1 MMGSTTIG
9 QAVLEELAGGK
20 VMLTRE
26 LASRLEVPADHI
38 RSAARLLVHRG
49 YLVRMEGCYQITDK
63 GQDFVASE
71 AIRTGSS
78 QKGDFAA
85 RSRFSLR
92 TRVWNLI
99 RIRTLW
105 SIDDLLMPLADG
117 TEKDAEKGVKRYIRA
132 LLKAGYVERTPRNP
146 QLYRLVRNTGRLAPA
161 LNTPARTLTDPN
173 TGEVHH
179 V

>member
-1 MMGSTTIG
+1 MTKTIG
-9 QAVLEELAGGK
+9 QSILEELAGGK

-26 LASRLEVPADHI
+26 LAARLDVPADNI
-38 RSAARLLVHRG
+38 RSAAKLLVGRG
-49 YLVRMEGCYQITDK
+49 YIVKMEGCYQITDK

-71 AIRTGSS
+71 AGRMPGA

-99 RIRTLW
+99 RMRTLW
-105 SIDDLLMPLADG
+105 SVDDLLMTLADG

-146 QLYRLVRNTGRLAPA
+146 QLFRLVRNSGRLAPA

>member
-1 MMGSTTIG
+1 MGAMTIG
-9 QAVLEELAGGK
+9 QAMLNELAGGK

-26 LASRLEVPADHI
+26 LAARLEVPADRI
-38 RSAARLLVHRG
+38 RSAAKHLVNRG
-49 YLVRMEGCYQITDK
+49 YLVRMEGCYQLTDK

-71 AIRTGSS
+71 VRLTESS
-78 QKGDFAA
+78 QKGDFTA
-85 RSRFSLR
+85 RARFSLR

-99 RIRTLW
+99 RMRSLW
-105 SIDDLLMPLADG
+105 SVDDLLMTLADG
-117 TEKDAEKGVKRYIRA
+117 TEKDAEKGVKRYVRA

-146 QLYRLVRNTGRLAPA
+146 QLFRLARNTGRLAPA
-161 LNTPARTLTDPN
+161 LNTPARTLTDAN

>member
-1 MMGSTTIG
+1 M
-9 QAVLEELAGGK
+9 LEELAGGK

-26 LASRLEVPADHI
+26 LAARLGVPTDNI
-38 RSAARLLVHRG
+38 RSAGKLLAGRG
-49 YLVRMEGCYQITDK
+49 YIFKMEGCYQITDNR
-63 GQDFVASE
+63 QDFVASE
-71 AIRTGSS
+71 AERMPGV

-99 RIRTLW
+99 RIRSLW
-105 SIDDLLMPLADG
+105 SVDDLLMTLADG
-117 TEKDAEKGVKRYIRA
+117 TEKDAEKGLKRYIRA
-132 LLKAGYVERTPRNP
+132 LLKAGYVERTPRN
-146 QLYRLVRNTGRLAPA
+146 QQIFRLVRNTGRLAPA
-161 LNTPARTLTDPN
+161 LNYTDRSITDSN

>member
-1 MMGSTTIG
+1 MAKTIG
-9 QAVLEELAGGK
+9 QSMLEELAGGK

-26 LASRLEVPADHI
+26 LAARLGVPADNI
-38 RSAARLLVHRG
+38 RSAARLLAERG
-49 YLVRMEGCYQITDK
+49 YIVKMEGCYQITDN

-71 AIRTGSS
+71 AERMPGL
-78 QKGDFAA
+78 QKGDFTA

-105 SIDDLLMPLADG
+105 SIDDLLMTLADG

-132 LLKAGYVERTPRNP
+132 LLKAGYVERTPRNQ
-146 QLYRLVRNTGRLAPA
+146 QLYRLVRNTGRLAPS
-161 LNTPARTLTDPN
+161 LNTPARTLTDTN